1 MNSAELAQHLIER
14 AKNLQ
19 EFIVTKKLPNGFTF
33 GGRVPFDMWFT
44 GTVAEIKVFALD
56 AEEANKLVDDWLK
69 ERTNYDGQENF

>member
-1 MNSAELAQHLIER
+1 MNSAELAQHLIDR

-19 EFIVTKKLPNGFTF
+19 EFIVTKKLPSGFTF

-44 GTVAEIKVFALD
+44 GSVAEIKVFALD